1 VTARAT
7 SIIVIDPVSIGAG
20 CAGDARVRVS
30 QLSLGLSPSTEPQ
43 APQAQEGEQM
53 TTQQRGGSKAAATKI
68 VTTNTGRILRVSAD
82 EVTSSIAAK
91 TATAAPQPVIDPARR
106 ADVLFRVRRDEGHE
120 LSAWWMIGAF
130 VVTSGLVIL
139 LLSGVPGIA

>member
-1 VTARAT
+1 M
-7 SIIVIDPVSIGAG
+7 S
-20 CAGDARVRVS
+20 
-30 QLSLGLSPSTEPQ
+30 
-43 APQAQEGEQM
+43 
-53 TTQQRGGSKAAATKI
+53 TQQTSGSKAAPTKI
-68 VTTNTGRILRVSAD
+68 VTTSTGRILRVNVDEAAD
-82 EVTSSIAAK
+82 AVPAAH
-91 TATAAPQPVIDPARR
+91 APAAGSGAPAVIDPARR

>member
-1 VTARAT
+1 
-7 SIIVIDPVSIGAG
+7 
-20 CAGDARVRVS
+20 
-30 QLSLGLSPSTEPQ
+30 
-43 APQAQEGEQM
+43 M
-53 TTQQRGGSKAAATKI
+53 TTQHTSGSKAAATRI

-82 EVTSSIAAK
+82 AESAPKPPTVAPVAPAA
-91 TATAAPQPVIDPARR
+91 DPARR

-130 VVTSGLVIL
+130 LATSGLVIL

>member
-1 VTARAT
+1 MAT
-7 SIIVIDPVSIGAG
+7 QHTS
-20 CAGDARVRVS
+20 
-30 QLSLGLSPSTEPQ
+30 
-43 APQAQEGEQM
+43 
-53 TTQQRGGSKAAATKI
+53 GSKAAPTKI
-68 VTTNTGRILRVSAD
+68 VTTSTGRILRVNVDEMAD
-82 EVTSSIAAK
+82 AAAAAHAPAAA
-91 TATAAPQPVIDPARR
+91 TATAAPAAIDPARR

>member
-1 VTARAT
+1 MAT
-7 SIIVIDPVSIGAG
+7 QHTS
-20 CAGDARVRVS
+20 
-30 QLSLGLSPSTEPQ
+30 
-43 APQAQEGEQM
+43 
-53 TTQQRGGSKAAATKI
+53 GSKAAPTKI
-68 VTTNTGRILRVSAD
+68 VTTSTGRILRVNVDEMAD
-82 EVTSSIAAK
+82 AAPAAHAPAAA
-91 TATAAPQPVIDPARR
+91 TGTAAPAAIDPARR